1 MLQTIEAKY
10 QVQIQ
15 NMTENHARES
25 ESLEDK
31 IRKYE
36 RELARTSE
44 QLKLD
49 SHAKWGNQFLN
60 ERKFNEMLENEKKLG
75 AEIAELKSENER
87 QTKDQYRHIEGEREA
102 YKAKLQDVEARAK
115 VAFLSQD
122 SENRRNQLIFENE
135 KQKAQWNMERDQL
148 LIQKGELQ
156 VIRSTQDNLNRSER
170 KKELLL
176 RENEKLKADFKT
188 QKRNSNASQL
198 ISNPC
203 AMNFMR
209 NTLIQ
214 TTNVNS

>member
-1 MLQTIEAKY
+1 
-10 QVQIQ
+10 
-15 NMTENHARES
+15 
-25 ESLEDK
+25 
-31 IRKYE
+31 
-36 RELARTSE
+36 
-44 QLKLD
+44 
-49 SHAKWGNQFLN
+49 
-60 ERKFNEMLENEKKLG
+60 
-75 AEIAELKSENER
+75 
-87 QTKDQYRHIEGEREA
+87 
-102 YKAKLQDVEARAK
+102 
-115 VAFLSQD
+115 
-122 SENRRNQLIFENE
+122 
-135 KQKAQWNMERDQL
+135 MERDQL

-198 ISNPC
+198 ISNPG